1 MHELQMLTV
10 VMIKMC
16 TNANRSS
23 AMIPDVA
30 GFPQPDLLR

>member
-10 VMIKMC
+10 AMIEVF
-16 TNANRSS
+16 THANASS

-30 GFPQPDLLR
+30 GFPRPDLLR

>member
-1 MHELQMLTV
+1 MHELQMLNV
-10 VMIKMC
+10 VMIEMF
-16 TNANRSS
+16 THANASS